1 MSKNL
6 KAVKTRFRA
15 FQLGQGGSSFSYC
28 AAEHFTLIE
37 SMATEVNRQNI
48 LNELRMC
55 SKQGINTLHLTSWDN
70 DHCSE
75 TGLEWVLTNL
85 KPKKIEYPGY
95 PPHTDCAERCLKA
108 IRDYRQQA
116 AARSVAVGVQA
127 IDPPYIDSLE
137 RVEAP
142 GYSDIFYH
150 PKVLRD
156 NSNDNSTIK
165 FFRSG
170 AFNVL
175 SLGDVQDGNIA
186 AMLRRSKLL
195 CREVD
200 VLILAHHGADNGFT
214 TKKFLE
220 ELKPQVAICTS
231 NYSNQHDHP
240 RQEIRDMLWEL
251 DIPLFTTKT
260 GDVLIESIGSH
271 SRDFLVTNF
280 IGDST
285 KINSQK
291 KFTAKKHHWL
301 SMNSDTIRNILHPGF
316 KGLK

>member
-1 MSKNL
+1 
-6 KAVKTRFRA
+6 
-15 FQLGQGGSSFSYC
+15 
-28 AAEHFTLIE
+28 
-37 SMATEVNRQNI
+37 
-48 LNELRMC
+48 
-55 SKQGINTLHLTSWDN
+55 
-70 DHCSE
+70 
-75 TGLEWVLTNL
+75 
-85 KPKKIEYPGY
+85 
-95 PPHTDCAERCLKA
+95 
-108 IRDYRQQA
+108 
-116 AARSVAVGVQA
+116 VGVQA

-137 RVEAP
+137 KAKTP

-156 NSNDNSTIK
+156 NSNDNSIIK
-165 FFRSG
+165 FFRTG

-220 ELKPQVAICTS
+220 ELNPQVAICTS

-251 DIPLFTTKT
+251 NIPLFTTKT
-260 GDVLIESIGSH
+260 GDIVIESIGSH
-271 SRDFLVTNF
+271 TRDFLVSNF

-301 SMNSDTIRNILHPGF
+301 SMNSDTIRNILNPGF